1 MVKCQKCG
9 AEVIGSDFCFSCG
22 EKVEKYESDSSI
34 CPKCGTKNGQNTV
47 FCKEC
52 GYQLNNG
59 GGAGVSY
66 KQKEWQARH
75 DEIIKRYDK
84 LAEEFGIKDEDYFL
98 TSVKRFNKLEQTT
111 TKHQLTNDV
120 VDTALF
126 GIPVNRLLR
135 RDLGNETII
144 DGFFLIKED
153 KFVFMEIDNRDWEKV
168 NAGINNFYFDK
179 IVSMRVTK
187 RLGDE
192 SRYEDIT
199 KRAWTSPNDIRRAIQ
214 NDIQSLKA
222 TRFKDMITNNDS
234 ADMFDRLLIKL
245 VDNTSYEIRL
255 PSYKFGQNLIDLFE
269 TLRGKPQTVV
279 VQNQTSEPS
288 KAQQLKEFQELLD
301 SGVITQDEF
310 NQLKQ
315 NLLFN

>member
-9 AEVIGSDFCFSCG
+9 AEVVGSDFCFNCG
-22 EKVEKYESDSSI
+22 EKVEKYESNSDI
-34 CPKCGTKNGQNTV
+34 CPKCGTKNSKNTT

-52 GYQLNNG
+52 GHKLNNAA
-59 GGAGVSY
+59 AGPMSY
-66 KQKEWQARH
+66 SQREWQARQ
-75 DEIIKRYDK
+75 DEVIKRYDM

-126 GIPVNRLLR
+126 GLPVNRLLR

-187 RLGDE
+187 RLGDD
-192 SRYEDIT
+192 SRYVDIT
-199 KRAWTSPNDIRRAIQ
+199 KRAWTSPDDIMRSIK

-222 TRFKDMITNNDS
+222 TRFKDMFITNNDS

-245 VDNTSYEIRL
+245 VDNTSFEVRL
-255 PSYKFGQNLIDLFE
+255 PTD
-269 TLRGKPQTVV
+269 
-279 VQNQTSEPS
+279 
-288 KAQQLKEFQELLD
+288 
-301 SGVITQDEF
+301 
-310 NQLKQ
+310 
-315 NLLFN
+315 